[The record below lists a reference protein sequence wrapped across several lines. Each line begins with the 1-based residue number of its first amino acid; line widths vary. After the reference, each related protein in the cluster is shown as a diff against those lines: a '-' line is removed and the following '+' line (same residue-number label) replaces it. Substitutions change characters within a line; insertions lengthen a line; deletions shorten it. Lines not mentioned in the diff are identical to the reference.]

1 MSGGVGGGVSPPPR
15 VVLSVETSCDET
27 GVAIVE
33 NGRRIVASVVAS
45 QTVHERTGG
54 IVPEVAARE
63 HLRQLD
69 PIARETLR
77 RAGTD
82 LAGVD
87 AVAATVGPGLIGAL
101 LVGANYARG
110 LAFAAGKPFV
120 GVNHLEGHVY
130 ANWLYE
136 AAEPPSSSKGA
147 PPPSTPDEAVP
158 PEPVLP
164 AVVLVVSGAHSD
176 LVLMADHRRFRLLGR
191 TIDDAAG
198 EAYDKVARLLG
209 LGFPGGPLIE
219 RAARAGDPKAFPLP
233 KAELASRYDV
243 SFSGLKTAV
252 LRLVRTLQSSPGQGQ
267 GPLARS
273 APPST
278 PAYAWGWVPDV
289 AASFQRTINEML
301 AERVARAAAEF
312 DVRTVMLGG
321 GVAAN
326 LALREE
332 IARRVSLPLR
342 VPSPQLCTDNGA
354 MIGAAAFYSM
364 RHRAEG
370 IPTLVRSNMPLAH

>member
-1 MSGGVGGGVSPPPR
+1 MTR
-15 VVLSVETSCDET
+15 ILAVETSCDET
-27 GVAIVE
+27 GVAVVDD
-33 NGRRIVASVVAS
+33 GRRIVSNVVAS
-45 QTVHERTGG
+45 QTAHERTGG

-63 HLRQLD
+63 HLRQID
-69 PIARETLR
+69 PIASEALR
-77 RAGTD
+77 RAGTGLSD
-82 LAGVD
+82 VD
-87 AVAATVGPGLIGAL
+87 AIAATVGPGLIGAL

-110 LAFAAGKPFV
+110 LAFAARKPFV

-136 AAEPPSSSKGA
+136 GTEP
-147 PPPSTPDEAVP
+147 P
-158 PEPVLP
+158 PEPELP

-176 LVLMADHRRFRLLGR
+176 LVLMEDHRSFRLLGR

-219 RAARAGDPKAFPLP
+219 RAARGGDARAFPLP
-233 KAELASRYDV
+233 KADLAGRYDV

-252 LRLVRTLQSSPGQGQ
+252 LRLVRDLERRSPGAQTEAAGRGRAP
-267 GPLARS
+267 GPEGGV
-273 APPST
+273 PPT
-278 PAYAWGWVPDV
+278 EGWKKDV
-289 AASFQRTINEML
+289 AASFQRTVNEML

-312 DVRTVMLGG
+312 NVRTVMLGG

-332 IARRVSLPLR
+332 IGRRVSLPLR
-342 VPSPQLCTDNGA
+342 VPAPKLCVDNGA
-354 MIGAAAFYSM
+354 MIGAAAFFSLRYRSEDVP
-364 RHRAEG
+364 R
-370 IPTLVRSNMPLAH
+370 LVRSDLALAQ